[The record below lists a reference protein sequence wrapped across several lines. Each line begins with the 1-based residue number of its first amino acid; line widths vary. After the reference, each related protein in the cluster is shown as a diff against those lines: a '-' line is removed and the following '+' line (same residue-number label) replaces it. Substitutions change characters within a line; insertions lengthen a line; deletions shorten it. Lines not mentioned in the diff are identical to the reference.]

1 MARDI
6 TYEHQ
11 LFDAIKQLGRHW
23 IKCIKHPSK
32 KAIKKH
38 PILDDAYTYVCQQ
51 TPCLNDPLFDYSL
64 TTRLVWLRD
73 NLSGFPKCKCCGS
86 PISNWNVPSLSDSY
100 KQTCSKKCERQLAQ
114 QQARQ
119 HFISAYGVTN
129 AFQLDYVKTKTEEQ
143 KHEWLEK
150 CYQTR
155 KANHTFKTSKPEDE
169 AYKLLK
175 EKFSDVIRQ
184 YRSAEYPFFCDFY
197 ILSLDLYI
205 ECNYSWTHGGRP
217 YVADDPVCQQQLAE
231 WQAKGTAYY
240 KNAIETWTIRDVRK
254 REIGRK
260 LNWKEFW
267 TIEEMKEWI
276 NFSSF
281 TK

>member
-1 MARDI
+1 MTRD
-6 TYEHQ
+6 TQYERQ

-32 KAIKKH
+32 KIVQKH
-38 PILDDAYTYVCQQ
+38 PILDGAYAYICQQ
-51 TPCLNDPLFDYSL
+51 TPLLNDSLFDYSL
-64 TTRLVWLRD
+64 VTRLVWLRD
-73 NLSGFPKCKCCGS
+73 NLSDFPTCKCCVR

-100 KQTCSKKCERQLAQ
+100 KQTCSKICERQLAQ
-114 QQARQ
+114 QQAQQ
-119 HFISAYGVTN
+119 HFMSVYGVTN
-129 AFQLDYVKTKTEEQ
+129 AFQLDSVKTKNEEQ
-143 KHEWLEK
+143 KQKWLEK
-150 CYQTR
+150 CYLAR

-169 AYKLLK
+169 AYTLLK
-175 EKFSDVIRQ
+175 AKFPDVIRQ
-184 YRSAEYPFFCDFY
+184 HRSPEYPFFCDFY
-197 ILSLDLYI
+197 IPSLNLYI
-205 ECNYSWTHGGRP
+205 ECNFSWTHGGSP

-240 KNAIETWTIRDVRK
+240 KNAIETWTVRDAKK

-267 TIEEMKEWI
+267 TLEEMKDCL